1 MISGKSKL
9 HELTDA
15 VTTMDRV
22 RGFLSGTLDKIIDRR
37 SLRLGFW
44 LNLLLTLACVHS
56 LIFGDL
62 HMDVG
67 SS

>member
-1 MISGKSKL
+1 MEAGGRHRGRAL
-9 HELTDA
+9 LE
-15 VTTMDRV
+15 VTMDRV
-22 RGFLSGTLDKIIDRR
+22 RELLSGTLDKIIDRR